1 MLVGT
6 SKRRTPRESGSLV
19 FNRHEYDSLD
29 VLEAEAIGEPGQRR
43 FRLIAGKVDDVICLW
58 MEKEQLQALGLAIEQ
73 LIEQLQT
80 TGLSTSAISPAPAQL
95 GAPVP
100 PTAPD
105 YQVSKMAIGFDE
117 ENNRIA
123 IFAHD
128 QEQPSEDDPVFSAR
142 ASLESSKALAEQIAQ
157 VVAAGRPRCPRCGA
171 VISPEGHVC
180 PHDNGHFPWQPE
192 QL

>member
-1 MLVGT
+1 V
-6 SKRRTPRESGSLV
+6 V
-19 FNRHEYDSLD
+19 FNRHEFDSLD
-29 VLEAEAIGEPGQRR
+29 VLEAEAIGEPGNRR
-43 FRLIAGKVDDVICLW
+43 FRLIVGTADDLISLW
-58 MEKEQLQALGLAIEQ
+58 MEKEQLHALGLAIEQ

-80 TGLSTSAISPAPAQL
+80 TGLSDTEIESIRAPL
-95 GAPVP
+95 TIPVP

-117 ENNRIA
+117 EKRRIA

-128 QEQPSEDDPVFSAR
+128 LEQPDEDDPVFSAR
-142 ASLESSKALAEQIAQ
+142 VSLENASALSEQIAE

-171 VISPEGHVC
+171 IIEPDGHVC

-192 QL
+192 